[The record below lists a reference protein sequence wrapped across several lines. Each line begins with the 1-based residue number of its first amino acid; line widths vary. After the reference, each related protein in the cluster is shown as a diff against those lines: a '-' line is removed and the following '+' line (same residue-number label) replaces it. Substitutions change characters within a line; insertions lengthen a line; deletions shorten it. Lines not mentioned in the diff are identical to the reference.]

1 MLLNCDAGGDSWVP
15 WTARRSNLSIL
26 KKISPEYSLEGLM
39 LKLKLQYFGHLMPRT
54 DSMEKTLMLGKIEGR
69 RRRGWQRIRWFY
81 GITDSIDMSL
91 SKLQKLVMDKE
102 AWHAAIHGVAKSR
115 TWLSDWTELNW
126 SGLYVLEP
134 NSLWNQSWIFMGRT
148 DAEAEAPIIWPPDVK
163 NWLTA
168 RPWFWERLK
177 AGGEV
182 GGRGC
187 SGYDQLGGILH
198 PMDVNLSKLREIV
211 KDRDGCTA
219 FRGVA
224 KSQTRLSHWTTTK
237 SWILLNMKSLAAQL
251 FMVLLQKL
259 PQRGSTSSG
268 HTAFFLPAISL
279 LFSIGT

>member
-39 LKLKLQYFGHLMPRT
+39 LKLKLQYFGHLMPR
-54 DSMEKTLMLGKIEGR
+54 
-69 RRRGWQRIRWFY
+69 
-81 GITDSIDMSL
+81 TDSIDMSL